1 MTGSG
6 LSAEL
11 LALRMRMKAF
21 IDGDVI
27 PAEPV
32 LGEGTQQSAA
42 RITELKAEAKR
53 RGLWARAGA
62 GSRRRPQRHGSRF
75 SSPSFRR

>member
-21 IDGDVI
+21 IDGEVI

-32 LGEGTQQSAA
+32 LGEGTDVSAA

-53 RGLWARAGA
+53 RGLWALGHPAAIG
-62 GSRRRPQRHGSRF
+62 GGDLPF
-75 SSPSFRR
+75 MDFV